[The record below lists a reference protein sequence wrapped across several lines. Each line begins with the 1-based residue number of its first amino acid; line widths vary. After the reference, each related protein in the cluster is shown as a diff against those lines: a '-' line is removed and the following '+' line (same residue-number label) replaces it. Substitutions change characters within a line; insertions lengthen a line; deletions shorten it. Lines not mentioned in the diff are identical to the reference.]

1 MYVCYSSQFCL
12 LFCFHFVSFSLVC
25 LTFYILDFPSDPL
38 DFTNFFCCCWLR
50 LVFNNLVASVVVN
63 TRQQLWPPALC
74 LGEMLWQKTCL
85 RRYVCTYMSM
95 YAYTGVYICQVVTLL
110 PVYLCSLGWSLNE
123 RKWKFLNFDLAN
135 LLNLQVTVTHIKY
148 GPSLK

>member
-74 LGEMLWQKTCL
+74 LGEMLWRKTCL
-85 RRYVCTYMSM
+85 RMYVCTYI
-95 YAYTGVYICQVVTLL
+95 YVYVCIYGCVYMPSSHSSACLPMQLRVVL
-110 PVYLCSLGWSLNE
+110 
-123 RKWKFLNFDLAN
+123 KWKEMKIFEFWFGKPTKSAGNSY
-135 LLNLQVTVTHIKY
+135 TY
-148 GPSLK
+148 